1 MNHWIKNGVGLAA
14 IAVVVVGTGWAVQ
27 HYHRPGQLDVLTA
40 QAMDMSQ
47 MRPPTGAAPVALA
60 VVRLGSLADTVTYTG
75 TVAAYNEQDISPRIT
90 GTLLA
95 LPVYPGDAVSAGQMV
110 ARLDTA
116 EVGARTDQ
124 ARQEARQAHLGAQV
138 AQTTHTL
145 KTSAALEQASAQQEA
160 ARQGVTGAT
169 AAALAAQEAIP
180 EAQAA
185 VQSAEANAD
194 YWKTEILREKQL
206 ADAGAVSKQ
215 EYQSELAQ
223 AQAAQAALAQAK
235 AKVSQARALAQSA
248 RAKIQTET
256 RQVAAAEAGVQMAQ
270 ADSVVAQQ
278 QAAQAQA
285 GASAADAAARTAAV
299 QQGYSR
305 IAAPF
310 AGIVTA
316 RPVAP
321 GTLVQPGTVLLK
333 IAEIDR
339 VRVQA
344 NVAVTDMAGVH
355 VGSPV
360 KVTVQGD
367 KKSLAAHITSVFPSA
382 SDQTRT
388 AVVEAVV
395 PNPGSRLLPG
405 AFVTMQI
412 ANGNAAVKTLVPASA
427 VVTRGGAS
435 FVWTAGGTAA
445 PAQVYECTTCHMHYT
460 AADARKNHFRDPMDG
475 GRLVPVKSSR
485 AASSGSAMTAHQ
497 VAVQVGASDGNW
509 TEVSA
514 DALSAGTQVVIR
526 GQAGLSEGTP
536 VIAAA
541 WGADGPKALPTAAAA
556 QAGATLYRCEKCG
569 MTYSAADA
577 KKHNFVDPMDG
588 GKLVPVPPAA
598 APVSSSGNSSG
609 SSMPGM
615 KM

>member
-1 MNHWIKNGVGLAA
+1 MKHWIKNGIGLAA
-14 IAVVVVGTGWAVQ
+14 MAVAVAGTGWIVQ

-60 VVRLGSLADTVTYTG
+60 AVRLGSLADTVTYTG
-75 TVAAYNEQDISPRIT
+75 TIAAYNEQDVSPRIT
-90 GTLLA
+90 GTLVS
-95 LPVYPGDAVSAGQMV
+95 LPVYPGDTVSAGQMV
-110 ARLDTA
+110 AQLDTA

-138 AQTTHTL
+138 AQTTYSL
-145 KTSAALEQASAQQEA
+145 KTSAALEQASAQREA
-160 ARQGVTGAT
+160 AGQGVSDAR
-169 AAALAAQEAIP
+169 AAAIAAQEAIA

-185 VQSAEANAD
+185 VQSAQANAD
-194 YWKTEILREKQL
+194 YWKTEIVREKQL

-223 AQAAQAALAQAK
+223 TQAAQAAVSQAK
-235 AKVSQARALAQSA
+235 AKVSQARATAASA
-248 RAKIQTET
+248 RAKIQTGT

-270 ADSVVAQQ
+270 ADSVVAQE

-285 GASAADAAARTAAV
+285 GASAADVATRTAAV

-305 IAAPF
+305 ITAPF

-333 IAEIDR
+333 VAEIDR

-344 NVAVTDMAGVH
+344 NVAVTDMAGIH
-355 VGSPV
+355 VGSAV

-367 KKSLAAHITSVFPSA
+367 QKSLAAKITSVFPSA

-395 PNPGSRLLPG
+395 PNLGSRLLPG

-412 ANGNAAVKTLVPASA
+412 TNGNAAVKTLVPASA
-427 VVTRGGAS
+427 VVTQGGGS
-435 FVWTAGGTAA
+435 FVWTASGSTAA
-445 PAQVYECTTCHMHYT
+445 PAQVYECTTCHMHYS
-460 AADARKNHFRDPMDG
+460 AADAKKHNYIDPMDG
-475 GRLVPVKSSR
+475 GKLVPVKSA
-485 AASSGSAMTAHQ
+485 AASPGAAMTAHQ
-497 VAVQVGASDGNW
+497 VAVQVGASDGKW

-514 DALSAGTQVVIR
+514 AALSAGTQVVTR
-526 GQAGLSEGTP
+526 GQAGLTDGVP
-536 VIAAA
+536 VAATT
-541 WGADGPKALPTAAAA
+541 WGADGLQTLPKAAAA
-556 QAGATLYRCEKCG
+556 QAGAALYRCEKCG

-577 KKHNFVDPMDG
+577 KKHNYIDPMDG

-598 APVSSSGNSSG
+598 PSSTSGNSSG